1 MKIKLI
7 WLCIVIMILT
17 GCNRTN
23 EIGEPDCVHT
33 SSFNDELYL
42 TIVANRNEI
51 EDPEAFAEEILE
63 MCKNNSFKSIKLST
77 DIQDFPEEI
86 TAKIYL
92 YEEDI
97 YIKEPAFVIKY
108 AFLEQSNVVDITL
121 F

>member
-7 WLCIVIMILT
+7 WFCIVIMILT

-51 EDPEAFAEEILE
+51 EDPEAFAKEILE
-63 MCKNNSFKSIKLST
+63 MYKNNSFKSIKLSI
-77 DIQDFPEEI
+77 DIQGFSEQI
-86 TAKIYL
+86 TAKVYL
-92 YEEDI
+92 YEKDI
-97 YIKEPAFVIKY
+97 YKEEPMFVIEY
-108 AFLEQSNVVDITL
+108 VFLKNSIVDITI